1 MEKAAPVG
9 LGVDKNQAAFTNW
22 LRAVA
27 NRMKTQLDQEERKL
41 IDTL

>member
-27 NRMKTQLDQEERKL
+27 TRMKPQLDSEERKI
-41 IDTL
+41 IDKL